1 MTVSVRVHSLKQ
13 SASDKV
19 TAIVVVQPSQFASFR
34 IDVTVDDAG
43 SQDRN
48 LQQVAGALLR
58 FSQQFSEALKQ
69 PLRIEPTPA
78 PER

>member
-1 MTVSVRVHSLKQ
+1 MTVSVR
-13 SASDKV
+13 
-19 TAIVVVQPSQFASFR
+19 VVVQPSQFASFR

>member
-19 TAIVVVQPSQFASFR
+19 TAIVVVQPSQLASFQ

-78 PER
+78 PAR

>member
-1 MTVSVRVHSLKQ
+1 MTVSVRVHSLKP
-13 SASDKV
+13 SAPGKV
-19 TAIVVVQPSQFASFR
+19 TAIVVVQPSQFATLR

-43 SQDRN
+43 SQERN
-48 LQQVAGALLR
+48 LQQVAGVLLR

-69 PLRIEPTPA
+69 PIRVEPTSA